1 MLQSPIPTS
10 KDLFSQ
16 LLASEHKIQLEDYFR
31 HAEILEEESYENID
45 AIDLEDDPSQGEES
59 EDIDVGE

>member
-16 LLASEHKIQLEDYFR
+16 LLASELKIQQEDYFR
-31 HAEILEEESYENID
+31 HSEILEEESYENID
-45 AIDLEDDPSQGEES
+45 VIDLEDDPSQVEES
-59 EDIDVGE
+59 QDIEVSE